1 MSDSSKTFSDFITD
15 KDGDYSQAQF
25 ISLAL
30 KLLEQGR
37 RPERVFRAML
47 RAAYDVSIQHSIS
60 EHRDFLVYAAN
71 DTADLLKNVESMLD
85 DMIDQKKSETT

>member
-25 ISLAL
+25 ISLARQ
-30 KLLEQGR
+30 LLEQGR

-60 EHRDFLVYAAN
+60 EHRDFLIYAAK
-71 DTADLLKNVESMLD
+71 DTADWLQQVENYCD
-85 DMIDQKKSETT
+85 DMIDQNKRETT

>member
-1 MSDSSKTFSDFITD
+1 MANVTNNFSDFMTD

-25 ISLAL
+25 IALAL
-30 KLLEQGR
+30 QLLEQGR

-60 EHRDFLVYAAN
+60 EHRDFLIYAAN
-71 DTADLLKNVESMLD
+71 DTAKWLQQVENFCD
-85 DMIDQKKSETT
+85 DMIAQKNSETT